1 MRIKNAIICMGH
13 GPMATSMEA
22 SMAKSMAHGAS
33 MDGGIRS
40 NGFCEGGS
48 EV

>member
-13 GPMATSMEA
+13 GPMEASMATSMEA
-22 SMAKSMAHGAS
+22 SMAHGAS